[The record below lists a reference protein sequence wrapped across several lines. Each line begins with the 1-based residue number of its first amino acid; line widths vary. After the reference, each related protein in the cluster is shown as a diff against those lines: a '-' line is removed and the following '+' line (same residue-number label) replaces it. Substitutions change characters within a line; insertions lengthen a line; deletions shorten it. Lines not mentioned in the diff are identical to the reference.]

1 MMLPL
6 MAKNL
11 ADVLLQMC
19 YLNSHL
25 GLRIFNPL
33 NYNFYSSHLLH
44 SGHFMENK
52 YVRTY
57 SILTGF

>member
-1 MMLPL
+1 MMLLL

-19 YLNSHL
+19 FLNSHL
-25 GLRIFNPL
+25 GLRNSNPL
-33 NYNFYSSHLLH
+33 HYNFYSSHPLH

-52 YVRTY
+52 YARTY